1 MGLLVEFPVRQTSG
15 AQPRKQIIVA
25 GHLERA
31 PQPIVVEI
39 PGVDD
44 FGVPLHDNEY
54 RPGGFKKAADIFC

>member
-1 MGLLVEFPVRQTSG
+1 M
-15 AQPRKQIIVA
+15 A